1 MIFHMCFIP
10 AALAGD
16 VSAEW
21 QTAYQGRITAIISQG
36 GQLMQEL
43 LEYRLRGGYQAN

>member
-1 MIFHMCFIP
+1 MIFQMRFIR

-16 VSAEW
+16 VTAKW
-21 QTAYQGRITAIISQG
+21 QTAYQGRIAAGLSKG

-43 LEYRLRGGYQAN
+43 LESRLRGSYQAT